1 VLNGD
6 RSTGVVMISA
16 QTGSTVKLS
25 AAGTDAGDAGQAVK
39 VSWWIYREAG
49 TLEGATLTP
58 TSGLTAEVV
67 LPAAK
72 TPGTVHV
79 ILQAEDDGTPRLF
92 AYRRI
97 VIEVT
102 P

>member
-1 VLNGD
+1 
-6 RSTGVVMISA
+6 
-16 QTGSTVKLS
+16 
-25 AAGTDAGDAGQAVK
+25 
-39 VSWWIYREAG
+39 
-49 TLEGATLTP
+49 LT
-58 TSGLTAEVV
+58 TEVV
-67 LPAAK
+67 LPATT

>member
-1 VLNGD
+1 
-6 RSTGVVMISA
+6 MY
-16 QTGSTVKLS
+16 Q
-25 AAGTDAGDAGQAVK
+25 
-39 VSWWIYREAG
+39 EAG
-49 TLEGATLTP
+49 TLAGATLTQAG
-58 TSGLTAEVV
+58 GLTTEVL
-67 LPAAK
+67 LPATA